1 MEQYIKNIIPNI
13 QKYGKKLSQKEY
25 FVNKTWLLVNNDNN
39 FIQYTFKKNY
49 ELIISLNGDVIKGK
63 WEILTQN
70 KILID
75 STNGTVQ
82 LENLFLNQ
90 DIIVLL
96 KPSINEELLIL
107 INEDVIR
114 DRNPLTYLQELQIKK
129 ERQIKENSNMT
140 YDRADYNR
148 FLIGAS
154 ILALVVL
161 FSAIFDKCNR

>member
-13 QKYGKKLSQKEY
+13 KQYGKLLSQKEV
-25 FVNKTWLLVNNDNN
+25 FINKTWLLINNGND

-75 STNGTVQ
+75 STNGTIQ

-96 KPSINEELLIL
+96 KPSINEELFIL
-107 INEDVIR
+107 INEDVIK
-114 DRNPLTYLQELQIKK
+114 DKNPLNYLKQI
-129 ERQIKENSNMT
+129 ENSP
-140 YDRADYNR
+140 
-148 FLIGAS
+148 
-154 ILALVVL
+154 
-161 FSAIFDKCNR
+161 

>member
-13 QKYGKKLSQKEY
+13 KQYGKLLSQKEV
-25 FVNKTWLLVNNDNN
+25 FINKTWLLVNNGND

-90 DIIVLL
+90 DIIILL
-96 KPSINEELLIL
+96 KPSLNEELFIL
-107 INEDVIR
+107 INEEAIKDK
-114 DRNPLTYLQELQIKK
+114 NPLDYLKK
-129 ERQIKENSNMT
+129 LEANPNNSET
-140 YDRADYNR
+140 YDDSEY
-148 FLIGAS
+148 LWI
-154 ILALVVL
+154 IYLVVFVFVIIIVSVIL
-161 FSAIFDKCNR
+161 SETRIFK

>member
-13 QKYGKKLSQKEY
+13 KQYGKLLSQKEV
-25 FVNKTWLLVNNDNN
+25 FINKTWLLVNNGND

-96 KPSINEELLIL
+96 KPSLNEELFIL
-107 INEDVIR
+107 INEEAIKDK
-114 DRNPLTYLQELQIKK
+114 NPLDYLKK
-129 ERQIKENSNMT
+129 LEANPNNSET
-140 YDRADYNR
+140 YDDSEY
-148 FLIGAS
+148 LWI
-154 ILALVVL
+154 IYLVVFVFVIIIVSVIL
-161 FSAIFDKCNR
+161 SETRIFK

>member
-13 QKYGKKLSQKEY
+13 KQYGKLLSQKEV
-25 FVNKTWLLVNNDNN
+25 FINKTWLLVNNGND

-75 STNGTVQ
+75 SINGTIQ

-96 KPSINEELLIL
+96 KPSINEELFIL
-107 INEDVIR
+107 INEEAIKDKDPLNYLKQLESNTSNLTDYDDGDDFFMPIVIVIFAF
-114 DRNPLTYLQELQIKK
+114 LTI
-129 ERQIKENSNMT
+129 MV
-140 YDRADYNR
+140 
-148 FLIGAS
+148 
-154 ILALVVL
+154 LVSL
-161 FSAIFDKCNR
+161 NK

>member
-13 QKYGKKLSQKEY
+13 KQYGKLLSQKEV
-25 FVNKTWLLVNNDNN
+25 FINKTWLLINNGND

-75 STNGTVQ
+75 STNGTIQ

-96 KPSINEELLIL
+96 KPSINEELFIL
-107 INEDVIR
+107 INEEAIKDKDPLNYLKR
-114 DRNPLTYLQELQIKK
+114 LESNPA
-129 ERQIKENSNMT
+129 NSVDNGDGDDFFMI
-140 YDRADYNR
+140 YALL
-148 FLIGAS
+148 FVVAFFILI
-154 ILALVVL
+154 
-161 FSAIFDKCNR
+161 IFISSSK